1 MLYVTCVLLLSCS
14 GIPQLDH
21 VPLLPDTVRRLLLP
35 PYMQQHVDYLKCDRQ
50 HGAAQL
56 AAYVLTAVKAVL
68 LHEERT
74 VPISGNGGSSSSS
87 SSATAAAVCDGS
99 SQQQQQQKPAAVQ
112 PTFDGMM
119 EAYRNFCF
127 HMSTARPS
135 MAAVANAAVN
145 VMLQLQQE
153 VAARADAFE
162 PTAGLARLVV

>member
-1 MLYVTCVLLLSCS
+1 
-14 GIPQLDH
+14 
-21 VPLLPDTVRRLLLP
+21 
-35 PYMQQHVDYLKCDRQ
+35 MQQHVDYLKSDRQ

-74 VPISGNGGSSSSS
+74 VPISGNGSSSSS
-87 SSATAAAVCDGS
+87 STTAAAVCDGS
-99 SQQQQQQKPAAVQ
+99 SQQQQQHKPAAVQ
-112 PTFDGMM
+112 PTFEGMM

-162 PTAGLARLVV
+162 PTVGLARLVV